1 MSPKERCGSM
11 HLCTYMRTEKKTRVY
26 TRLLPSACDRWWQC
40 IRQSHGDSRAGA
52 ESRGQGQWCT
62 HIHSFLMRSECTAP
76 GWVLPCAEHHGSQNA
91 GTSPSPLQHPILST
105 RRGRSKMLDECAQV
119 TRLPR
124 PLGQS
129 GSQAIPGPGGG
140 RTPRAHRQ
148 GATSRLSRQRR
159 GARRGS
165 DSRQQPPLR
174 REGVSSLAT
183 FFYTLIFYIFF
194 FYK

>member
-1 MSPKERCGSM
+1 
-11 HLCTYMRTEKKTRVY
+11 
-26 TRLLPSACDRWWQC
+26 
-40 IRQSHGDSRAGA
+40 
-52 ESRGQGQWCT
+52 
-62 HIHSFLMRSECTAP
+62 
-76 GWVLPCAEHHGSQNA
+76 
-91 GTSPSPLQHPILST
+91 
-105 RRGRSKMLDECAQV
+105 MLDECAQV

-140 RTPRAHRQ
+140 TPRAHRQ
-148 GATSRLSRQRR
+148 GATSGLFRQRR

-174 REGVSSLAT
+174 REGVSSFAT
-183 FFYTLIFYIFF
+183 FFYMLIFSIFF